1 MDASPALPDAGA
13 AVLLTALQHAD
24 SFFPAGG
31 IAFSWGLESLRADGL
46 LAGPEE
52 VGRFVESQLA
62 QRWAVCDRAVL
73 VTAYRAA
80 DDLARL
86 CAIDRELDAMT
97 LALEMREG
105 SRRGGGSLLTVH
117 ERLGTA
123 GAGQMRAAVRAGQ
136 AVGHLPVVQGM
147 VWRNVGLTEA
157 ACEAV
162 AAHTF
167 CVGLVGAALRLGVLG
182 HLHGQ
187 QILTQARAV
196 AARLLAAP
204 APAMDDI
211 YTCTF
216 AAEIAVM
223 RHEVQASRLFA
234 N

>member
-1 MDASPALPDAGA
+1 MGAFPTTPDADA
-13 AVLLTALQHAD
+13 AVLLAALQHAD

-31 IAFSWGLESLRADGL
+31 IAFSWGLETLRADGL
-46 LAGPEE
+46 LSGPED
-52 VGRFVESQLA
+52 VGRLVESQLE
-62 QRWAVCDRAVL
+62 QRWAVCDRAAL
-73 VTAYRAA
+73 VAAYRAA
-80 DDLARL
+80 GDLGRL
-86 CAIDRELDAMT
+86 CAIDGEVEAMT

-105 SRRGGGSLLTVH
+105 SRRGGAALLTVH

-123 GAGQMRAAVRAGQ
+123 GASQMRAAVRAGE
-136 AVGHLPVVQGM
+136 AFGHLPVAQGL

-187 QILTQARAV
+187 QILTQARTV
-196 AARLLAAP
+196 VARLLAAP
-204 APAMDDI
+204 AASLDDI
-211 YTCTF
+211 YTCAF

-223 RHEVQASRLFA
+223 RHEVQGSRLFA

>member
-1 MDASPALPDAGA
+1 MGASPARRDADA
-13 AVLLTALQHAD
+13 AVLLAALQHAD

-31 IAFSWGLESLRADGL
+31 IAFSCGLETLRADGL
-46 LAGPEE
+46 LPGPED
-52 VGRFVESQLA
+52 VARLVESQLA
-62 QRWAVCDRAVL
+62 QRWAVCDRAAL
-73 VTAYRAA
+73 VAAYRAA

-86 CAIDRELDAMT
+86 CAIDREVEAMT
-97 LALEMREG
+97 LAFEMREG
-105 SRRGGGSLLTVH
+105 SRRGGTSLLTVH

-123 GAGQMRAAVRAGQ
+123 GAAQMRAAVRAG
-136 AVGHLPVVQGM
+136 AAFGHLPVVQGL
-147 VWRNVGLTEA
+147 VWRNVGLTEG

-187 QILTQARAV
+187 QILTQARA
-196 AARLLAAP
+196 AAAELLAVP
-204 APAMDDI
+204 APALEEI

-223 RHEVQASRLFA
+223 RHEVQVSRLFA

>member
-1 MDASPALPDAGA
+1 MGASAAPRDVDA

-31 IAFSWGLESLRADGL
+31 IAFSWGLESLHADGL
-46 LAGPEE
+46 LDGPEA
-52 VGRFVESQLA
+52 VGQLVESQLA

-73 VTAYRAA
+73 VAAYRAG

-86 CAIDRELDAMT
+86 SAMDRELDAMT

-105 SRRGGGSLLTVH
+105 SRRGGGAMLTVH
-117 ERLGTA
+117 ERLGTP
-123 GAGQMRAAVRAGQ
+123 GAAEMRAVVRAGE
-136 AVGHLPVVQGM
+136 AFGHLPVVQGL
-147 VWRNVGLTEA
+147 VWRSVGLTEA

-167 CVGLVGAALRLGVLG
+167 SVGLVGAALRLGALG

-187 QILTQARAV
+187 QILTRARTV
-196 AARLLAAP
+196 AASLLAAP
-204 APAMDDI
+204 APRMDDI
-211 YTCTF
+211 CTCTF

>member
-1 MDASPALPDAGA
+1 MGASPAPSDAGA
-13 AVLLTALQHAD
+13 AVLLAALQHAD

-31 IAFSWGLESLRADGL
+31 IAFSWGLESMRADGL
-46 LAGPEE
+46 LAGPED
-52 VGRFVESQLA
+52 VAQLVESQLA

-73 VTAYRAA
+73 VAAYRAA
-80 DDLARL
+80 GDLACL

-105 SRRGGGSLLTVH
+105 SRRGGGSLLAVH

-123 GAGQMRAAVRAGQ
+123 GAAPMRAAVRAGQ
-136 AVGHLPVVQGM
+136 ACGHLPVVQGL

-204 APAMDDI
+204 APEMGDM

-216 AAEIAVM
+216 SAEIAVM
-223 RHEVQASRLFA
+223 RHEVQTSRLFA